1 MKRIIRGG
9 VGPALGALL
18 ATLSAGG
25 AAYGQATG
33 SAPVSTHVGSYE
45 STVSG
50 QPLTLPQGPAQV
62 TVSRTLIPPGG
73 SIPPHRHPYPRY
85 NYVLD
90 GGVRV
95 TNLDTG
101 SVQEFRAGQFIVET
115 VGQWHSGEALDGR
128 SAELLAIDQ
137 TPPGRSNME
146 RRP

>member
-1 MKRIIRGG
+1 
-9 VGPALGALL
+9 
-18 ATLSAGG
+18 
-25 AAYGQATG
+25 
-33 SAPVSTHVGSYE
+33 
-45 STVSG
+45 
-50 QPLTLPQGPAQV
+50 
-62 TVSRTLIPPGG
+62 
-73 SIPPHRHPYPRY
+73 
-85 NYVLD
+85 VLD

-128 SAELLAIDQ
+128 SADLLAIDQ